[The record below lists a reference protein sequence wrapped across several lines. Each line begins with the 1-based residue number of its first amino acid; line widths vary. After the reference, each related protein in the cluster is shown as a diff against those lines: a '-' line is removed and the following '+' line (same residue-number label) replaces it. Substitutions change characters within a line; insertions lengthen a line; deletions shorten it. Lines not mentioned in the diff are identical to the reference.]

1 MAIRFLAYR
10 PVFMTDSDAA
20 ADLEEQP
27 PLREDPAL
35 LERLRNDGEQV
46 LAEAF
51 AVNRERFWH
60 LVTFRMDRR
69 IAARVDA
76 DDVLQEAFVAASKRL
91 QHYLRD
97 EGYTLFI
104 WLRMIVAQT
113 LVDVHR
119 RHLGTEK
126 RSAGREVSIRGNQY
140 PQTTSVSLAAHLVA
154 NQTSVSKSA
163 QRDETGQALA
173 VAIEQMSPLDQEAIA
188 LRHFEGLTNV
198 EAAQVLGISVTAA
211 SNRYVRAL
219 SRLKEILEEL
229 NLDG

>member
-1 MAIRFLAYR
+1 MGVPFSCLQ
-10 PVFMTDSDAA
+10 VCFMTDSDAV
-20 ADLEEQP
+20 DELEEQP
-27 PLREDPAL
+27 PLKEDPAL
-35 LERLRNDGEQV
+35 LERLRHDGEQV

-126 RSAGREVSIRGNQY
+126 RSAGREVSMRGNQY
-140 PQTTSVSLAAHLVA
+140 PQTTSVSLAAQLVA
-154 NQTSVSKSA
+154 NQTSVSNSV

-173 VAIEQMSPLDQEAIA
+173 SAIEQMSSLDQEAIA

-219 SRLKEILEEL
+219 SRLKEILEEM